1 MDVAVSSALVVAA
14 LVAIALAVRHA
25 DRLSV
30 VWRFPLAQWRA
41 IDAETARDPA
51 AAGTTDLTVL
61 VVLVTCAASL
71 ALQQYF
77 GNEDTHDLVF
87 SHSEPGAY
95 WELRKLAWWSGWRVA
110 GYVVLPMLV
119 IGCLP
124 GQRLADYH
132 VSLRGFGRHL
142 WIYALL
148 FVAVSPLVVYAST
161 TEVFRQNYPF
171 YAQANR
177 SVLDLV
183 LWELLYAAQFVGLE
197 FFFRG
202 FLLAGLRRA
211 LGANAIFVMI
221 VPYCMIHFGKPF
233 LETIGA
239 IIAGLV
245 LGTLALRTR
254 SIWGGVVIHICVAVT
269 MDVLALRGCPPFG
282 GLPCR

>member
-1 MDVAVSSALVVAA
+1 MDVAVPGAVVVAA
-14 LVAIALAVRHA
+14 LAAIALAVRHA
-25 DRLSV
+25 DRLAF

-41 IDAETARDPA
+41 IDAETPRDPA
-51 AAGTTDLTVL
+51 AAGATDLSVL
-61 VVLVTCAASL
+61 AVLVTVAASL

-77 GNEDTHDLVF
+77 GNEEAHDVVF
-87 SHSEPGAY
+87 SRGADSAY
-95 WELRKLAWWSGWRVA
+95 WELRKLAWWAGWRVL
-110 GYVVLPMLV
+110 GYVALPMGV
-119 IGCLP
+119 IACLP
-124 GQRLADYH
+124 GQRIADYH

-142 WIYALL
+142 WIYGALFL
-148 FVAVSPLVVYAST
+148 AVSPLVIYAST

-171 YAQANR
+171 YALANR

-183 LWELLYAAQFVGLE
+183 LWELLYAAQFVALE

-202 FLLAGLRRA
+202 FLLHGLRRA

-233 LETIGA
+233 VETLGA

-254 SIWGGVVIHICVAVT
+254 SIWGGVVIHICVAVA

>member
-1 MDVAVSSALVVAA
+1 MDVAVPGAVVVAA
-14 LVAIALAVRHA
+14 LAAIALAVRHA
-25 DRLSV
+25 DRLSL

-41 IDAETARDPA
+41 IDAETVRDPA
-51 AAGTTDLTVL
+51 AAGATDLAVL
-61 VVLVTCAASL
+61 AVLVTAAASL
-71 ALQQYF
+71 ALQQYL
-77 GNEDTHDLVF
+77 GNEDAHDLVF
-87 SHSEPGAY
+87 PRSDGSDY
-95 WELRKLAWWSGWRVA
+95 WELRKLAWWAGWRVL
-110 GYVVLPMLV
+110 GYVALPILV
-119 IGCLP
+119 IACLP

-132 VSLRGFGRHL
+132 VSLRGFLRHL
-142 WIYALL
+142 WIYGALFL
-148 FVAVSPLVVYAST
+148 AVSPLVVYAST

-171 YAQANR
+171 YALANR

-183 LWELLYAAQFVGLE
+183 LWELLYAAQFVALE

-202 FLLAGLRRA
+202 FLLHGLRRA
-211 LGANAIFVMI
+211 LGGNAIFVMI

-233 LETIGA
+233 VETLGA

-245 LGTLALRTR
+245 LGTLAMRTR